1 MLNDEENKNNIENEN
16 KKKESIFKAENSNII
31 KNKLKIKKRHEE
43 NSSKKIVFQDEN
55 QMNNSLSREENSKKQ
70 MNLKINDINKV
81 NEAIKYKRII
91 DSKKNNNISKELSR
105 HGSINSKIDEI
116 KEQKE
121 VEINCRQRLN
131 RFLDINNRLFKIK
144 FSICII
150 SFLSFIYYVICTY
163 INSLY
168 TSINYIDYFICT
180 IYLIEHIINI
190 ILSHH
195 FLTYI
200 ISLESLISFL
210 LEIPPFFVF
219 LCKNYTIDYIYRTI
233 NMTRVL
239 RLLKAYKLIE
249 LLQGDEKSVNKQI
262 IYIIIILSTMIFIW
276 TGIIQISD
284 LGEVSRRMK
293 ITFET
298 LSRQNLLL
306 RRQFHHYLYFSLV
319 SLTTVGYGEIVPFT
333 VLGRMMIIFM
343 VVVIL
348 VVVPEQTNEIINL
361 SNAQTI
367 YERRNYI
374 SSPDVPHIIILGDIE
389 LYSLKNFC
397 NILLP
402 L

>member
-1 MLNDEENKNNIENEN
+1 MTNVEENKSSIDNESQ
-16 KKKESIFKAENSNII
+16 KKESILKSENSNII
-31 KNKLKIKKRHEE
+31 KIKKKDKKKNEE
-43 NSSKKIVFQDEN
+43 NNIKKFNTKEDN
-55 QMNNSLSREENSKKQ
+55 QLNNSLSKEDNSKKQ
-70 MNLKINDINKV
+70 MNMKINDINNA
-81 NEAIKYKRII
+81 NETIKYKRIN
-91 DSKKNNNISKELSR
+91 DENRNKNISHELSR
-105 HGSINSKIDEI
+105 HGSMNSKIDEI

-121 VEINCRQRLN
+121 LEINFRQRLN
-131 RFLDINNRLFKIK
+131 RFLEINNRLFYIK

-150 SFLSFIYYVICTY
+150 SILSFIYYVICTY

-168 TSINYIDYFICT
+168 TSLNYIDFFICT

-200 ISLESLISFL
+200 ISLDSLISFL
-210 LEIPPFFVF
+210 LEFPPFFVF
-219 LCKNYTIDYIYRTI
+219 LCKNYTIDYLFRAI

-249 LLQGDEKSVNKQI
+249 LLQGDDKSVNSQI
-262 IYIIIILSTMIFIW
+262 IYIIIILSSMIFIY

-284 LGEVSRRMK
+284 LAEVTKRLK

-298 LSRQNLLL
+298 LSRRNLLL

-333 VLGRMMIIFM
+333 TIGRMMIIFM

-361 SNAQTI
+361 SNAKPFMKGEII
-367 YERRNYI
+367 Y
-374 SSPDVPHIIILGDIE
+374 HHQMFLML
-389 LYSLKNFC
+389 LY
-397 NILLP
+397 
-402 L
+402 